1 MPKYTV
7 TFRAFEYMKGPP
19 AYGHFTTGD
28 GPGNTPGD
36 ALAAAKREYP
46 SGSDFRVF
54 ELVEVTPKPPKY
66 RYVVDIERDSSYDPH
81 KKVKEALVYEAQSG
95 EDAANMARD
104 EFGPSWKVVDVSNI
118 TSMKNLLEGTDVLG

>member
-7 TFRAFEYMKGPP
+7 TFRAFDYMKGPP
-19 AYGHFTTGD
+19 AYGHFTTGA
-28 GPGNTPGD
+28 GPGNTPED

-46 SGSDFRVF
+46 TGSDFRVY
-54 ELVEVTPKPPKY
+54 ELVDVTPKPMY

-81 KKVKEALVYEAQSG
+81 RKVKEALVYEAESAT
-95 EDAANMARD
+95 DAANMARD

-118 TSMKNLLEGTDVLG
+118 TSMKYILEGTDALG

>member
-28 GPGNTPGD
+28 GPGNTPED

-54 ELVEVTPKPPKY
+54 ELVEVTPKPKY
-66 RYVVDIERDSSYDPH
+66 RYVVDIERDSSYDAS
-81 KKVKEALVYEAQSG
+81 KKVKEAIVYEA
-95 EDAANMARD
+95 EDATDAANMARD
-104 EFGPSWKVVDVSNI
+104 EFGTPWTVVDVSNI

>member
-7 TFRAFEYMKGPP
+7 TFRAFEYIKGPP
-19 AYGHFTTGD
+19 AYGHFMTGD
-28 GPGNTPGD
+28 GPGNTPED

-54 ELVEVTPKPPKY
+54 ELVEVTPKQKF

-81 KKVKEALVYEAQSG
+81 KKVKEALVYEAESAT
-95 EDAANMARD
+95 DAANMARD
-104 EFGPSWKVVDVSNI
+104 EFGKPWTVTDVSNI

>member
-7 TFRAFEYMKGPP
+7 TFRAFEYIKGPP
-19 AYGHFTTGD
+19 AYGHFMTGD
-28 GPGNTPGD
+28 GPGNTPED

-54 ELVEVTPKPPKY
+54 ELVEVTPKPKF
-66 RYVVDIERDSSYDPH
+66 RYVVDIERDSPYDPH
-81 KKVKEALVYEAQSG
+81 RKVKEALVYEAESAG
-95 EDAANMARD
+95 DAANMARE
-104 EFGPSWKVVDVSNI
+104 EFGPTWTVTDVSNI

>member
-28 GPGNTPGD
+28 GPGNTPED

-54 ELVEVTPKPPKY
+54 ELVEVTPKPKY

-81 KKVKEALVYEAQSG
+81 KKVKEALVYEAESAT
-95 EDAANMARD
+95 DAANMARD
-104 EFGPSWKVVDVSNI
+104 EFGKPWTVTDVSNI
-118 TSMKNLLEGTDVLG
+118 ISMKNLLEGTDALG

>member
-1 MPKYTV
+1 MPKFTV

-28 GPGNTPGD
+28 GPGNTPEG

-46 SGSDFRVF
+46 SGSDFRVY
-54 ELVEVTPKPPKY
+54 ELVDVTPKPKY
-66 RYVVDIERDSSYDPH
+66 RYVVDIERDSSYDVH
-81 KKVKEALVYEAQSG
+81 KKVKEALVYEAESA

-104 EFGPSWKVVDVSNI
+104 EFGPSWKVTDVSNI
-118 TSMKNLLEGTDVLG
+118 TSMKYILEGTDVLG

>member
-28 GPGNTPGD
+28 GPGNTPED

-46 SGSDFRVF
+46 SGSDFRVY
-54 ELVEVTPKPPKY
+54 ELVDVTPKPKY

-81 KKVKEALVYEAQSG
+81 RKVKEALVYEAESAT
-95 EDAANMARD
+95 DAANMARD
-104 EFGPSWKVVDVSNI
+104 EFGKPWTVTDVSNI

>member
-7 TFRAFEYMKGPP
+7 TFRAFEYIKGPP

-28 GPGNTPGD
+28 GPGNTPED

-54 ELVEVTPKPPKY
+54 ELVDVTPKQKF
-66 RYVVDIERDSSYDPH
+66 RYVVDIERDSSYDAH
-81 KKVKEALVYEAQSG
+81 RKVKEALVYEAESAT
-95 EDAANMARD
+95 DAANMARD
-104 EFGPSWKVVDVSNI
+104 EFGASWTVTDVSNI
-118 TSMKNLLEGTDVLG
+118 ASMKTFLEGTDALG

>member
-7 TFRAFEYMKGPP
+7 TFRAFDYMKGPP

-28 GPGNTPGD
+28 GPGNTPED

-54 ELVEVTPKPPKY
+54 ELVEVTPKPKY
-66 RYVVDIERDSSYDPH
+66 RYVVDIERDSSYDPS
-81 KKVKEALVYEAQSG
+81 KKVKEALVYEA
-95 EDAANMARD
+95 EDATDAANMARD
-104 EFGPSWKVVDVSNI
+104 EFGKPWRVTDVSQI
-118 TSMKNLLEGTDVLG
+118 ISMYHILEGTDALG

>member
-7 TFRAFEYMKGPP
+7 TFRAFDYIKGPP

-28 GPGNTPGD
+28 GPGNTPED

-46 SGSDFRVF
+46 SGKDFRVF
-54 ELVEVTPKPPKY
+54 ELVDVTPKQKF

-81 KKVKEALVYEAQSG
+81 KKVKEALVYEAQSA

-104 EFGPSWKVVDVSNI
+104 EFGTPWTVTDVSNI

>member
-7 TFRAFEYMKGPP
+7 TFRAFDYIKGPP

-28 GPGNTPGD
+28 GPGNTPED

-54 ELVEVTPKPPKY
+54 ELVEVTPKPKY
-66 RYVVDIERDSSYDPH
+66 RYVVDIERDSSYDVH
-81 KKVKEALVYEAQSG
+81 KKVKEAIVYEA
-95 EDAANMARD
+95 ETATDAANMARD
-104 EFGPSWKVVDVSNI
+104 EFGASWKVVDVSQI
-118 TSMKNLLEGTDVLG
+118 TSMKYILEGTDALG

>member
-7 TFRAFEYMKGPP
+7 TFRAFEYIKGPP

-28 GPGNTPGD
+28 GPGNTPED

-54 ELVEVTPKPPKY
+54 ELVDVTPKQKF
-66 RYVVDIERDSSYDPH
+66 RYVVDIERDSSYDAH
-81 KKVKEALVYEAQSG
+81 RKVKEALVYEAESAT
-95 EDAANMARD
+95 DAANMARD
-104 EFGPSWKVVDVSNI
+104 EFGKPWTVTDVSNI